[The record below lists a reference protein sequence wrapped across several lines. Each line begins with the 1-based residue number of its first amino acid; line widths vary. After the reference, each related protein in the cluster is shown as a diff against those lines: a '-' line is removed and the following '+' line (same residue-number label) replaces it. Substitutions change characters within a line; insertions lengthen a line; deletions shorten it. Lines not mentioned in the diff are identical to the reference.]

1 MVYTTMI
8 RAPHN
13 HHDPT
18 VGCTVD
24 HQSRLKNL
32 SSSWE
37 NDDFSGVRAPNV
49 SKTRGKCQ
57 KVKEHKILH
66 GKMPGL
72 AS

>member
-1 MVYTTMI
+1 MLLLVLQWGARLIKT
-8 RAPHN
+8 
-13 HHDPT
+13 
-18 VGCTVD
+18 
-24 HQSRLKNL
+24 SRLKNL

-37 NDDFSGVRAPNV
+37 NDDFSSVRAPDV